1 MVLPTLTSTAA
12 RPLSSAISISILR
25 GDPSAGDWTNYK
37 ESLGIYQ
44 GALDFKDSYAKAFYE
59 TTQEDVES
67 GVYDASKLR
76 SVIAALLEECTG
88 LAAAMLYSKS

>member
-1 MVLPTLTSTAA
+1 MIRVGQYYFGKSGVKWVSFKSALT
-12 RPLSSAISISILR
+12 
-25 GDPSAGDWTNYK
+25 
-37 ESLGIYQ
+37 
-44 GALDFKDSYAKAFYE
+44 SYAKAFYE